1 MFPTFQSCFQR
12 GQVKSGPILNLRL
25 HVCSSA
31 VQKNHNMWMLN
42 FPHFQMG
49 FSKVCFM
56 LKLQS
61 KARVWLSNFYSKKN
75 WKSQHRPAGFRCW
88 LRPPPLK
95 RLHPPH
101 PTWPSL
107 ASADMKHPRIPK
119 DFVVQSELS
128 EVVIWPKRPWWQILG
143 FCAARD
149 VHAIGFQDL
158 LQPEQ
163 SQLHPKLHDSS
174 QTYTIKIRSPRASS
188 VTDRVRTILSHGE
201 S

>member
-1 MFPTFQSCFQR
+1 MKKISVLPSMFPTFQSCFQR

-25 HVCSSA
+25 QVVCNVEVTESQSLTI
-31 VQKNHNMWMLN
+31 QFL
-42 FPHFQMG
+42 
-49 FSKVCFM
+49 
-56 LKLQS
+56 LRKLE
-61 KARVWLSNFYSKKN
+61 VSNIF
-75 WKSQHRPAGFRCW
+75 AGFRCW

-174 QTYTIKIRSPRASS
+174 QTYALKIRSPRASS
-188 VTDRVRTILSHGE
+188 VTDPVRTILSHGE